1 MRIYL
6 AGRYS
11 RREELLGVR
20 DVIEA
25 LGGEVTS
32 RWLNGDH
39 QIDDQGQPI
48 GDNGEALVEGEGLR
62 SGETFSERDR
72 SERAAY
78 LRAKFAQDDVEDV
91 ELSDMLIA
99 FTEEPRSSASR
110 GGRHVELGIALAL
123 AKRVIVVG
131 PRENV
136 FCWLPEVEHY
146 ERWATAALRV
156 TRLLRGRTHP
166 HGRLQRRRQEDS
178 R

>member
-6 AGRYS
+6 AGRYT

-25 LGGEVTS
+25 LGGEVTA

-39 QIDDQGQPI
+39 QIDDGGKPI
-48 GDNGEALVEGEGLR
+48 GDNGEALVEGEELR

-72 SERAAY
+72 SDRASY
-78 LRAKFAQDDVEDV
+78 LRAKFARDDVEDV
-91 ELSDMLIA
+91 ERADVLIA

-123 AKRVIVVG
+123 GKRVIVVG

-136 FCWLPEVEHY
+136 FCWLPEVERY
-146 ERWATAALRV
+146 GRWATAAIAV
-156 TRLLRGRTHP
+156 TRM
-166 HGRLQRRRQEDS
+166 LQVDEVPQ
-178 R
+178 